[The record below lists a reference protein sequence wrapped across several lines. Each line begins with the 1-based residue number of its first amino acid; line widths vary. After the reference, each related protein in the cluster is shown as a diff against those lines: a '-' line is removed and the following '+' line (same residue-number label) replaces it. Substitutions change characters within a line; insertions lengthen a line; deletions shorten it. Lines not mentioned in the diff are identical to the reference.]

1 LNEDVL
7 SQRLSQ
13 IQTSWS
19 MVMRAHSGP
28 SEAVKPAQQLLM
40 QRYGGS
46 VYRYLVGFLHDYDAA
61 DDLAQEFALRF
72 LRGDFRR
79 ADPAR
84 GRFRDYVK
92 MVLRHLVADF
102 HRRQGVRPLPL
113 PDDGGGGSA
122 DAPAIAE
129 DLDRQ
134 FLESWRAELLARAW
148 EGLERVQGE
157 SGRPFYA
164 VLRLRADQP
173 DLRSAEMA
181 AILVARLGRPVTAG
195 GVRQT
200 LSLARER
207 FADLLIDE
215 VAGSLE
221 EHSSEQIEQELIDLN
236 LQSYCL
242 PALER
247 RGLRTRPGRVRP
259 DP

>member
-1 LNEDVL
+1 LNRDVF

-28 SEAVKPAQQLLM
+28 SEAVQPAQQLLM
-40 QRYGGS
+40 QRYCGS

-102 HRRQGVRPLPL
+102 HRRQGDRLQPLPH
-113 PDDGGGGSA
+113 DGGSSP
-122 DAPAIAE
+122 DTSAIAD

-148 EGLERVQGE
+148 EGLERVGGE

-181 AILVARLGRPVTAG
+181 AILAARTGRPVTAG
-195 GVRQT
+195 AVRQT

-221 EHSSEQIEQELIDLN
+221 DPTSEQIEQELIDLS

-247 RGLRTRPGRVRP
+247 RGLRTRPGRARP
-259 DP
+259 EP